1 MDTVL
6 PVSTDSAIS
15 SAKTRQI
22 SRVSSSEIC
31 LRLLWLR
38 LDEVFIVKTSSS
50 SLDTYPNQQRRM
62 RRRTCP
68 PGADGMVLEFPLGI
82 LDFPL

>member
-22 SRVSSSEIC
+22 SQVSSSEIC

-38 LDEVFIVKTSSS
+38 RDEVVIAITSSS
-50 SLDTYPNQQRRM
+50 SLDTCRNQQRRM
-62 RRRTCP
+62 SRRTCP
-68 PGADGMVLEFPLGI
+68 PGVDGMVLEFPLGI